1 MAGKK
6 KGFVFLLILFMSIFS
21 LDVLFVQMQNS
32 RYTHQGNGG
41 KEENSIALTISELD
55 SLLQMNNRHGK
66 VPILYCKHQLFDS
79 PLGLAMCVPVLRS
92 QLLFESNVRSDD
104 AVMGKRKFQFRY

>member
-32 RYTHQGNGG
+32 RYTHQGNG

-55 SLLQMNNRHGK
+55 FAADEQSSWEGSNF
-66 VPILYCKHQLFDS
+66 IL
-79 PLGLAMCVPVLRS
+79 
-92 QLLFESNVRSDD
+92 
-104 AVMGKRKFQFRY
+104 

>member
-32 RYTHQGNGG
+32 RYIHQGNGG
-41 KEENSIALTISELD
+41 KENSIALTISELD

-79 PLGLAMCVPVLRS
+79 PLGPKCEPILY
-92 QLLFESNVRSDD
+92 SNFIKS
-104 AVMGKRKFQFRY
+104 FRFSVSILI

>member
-41 KEENSIALTISELD
+41 KENSIALTISELD
-55 SLLQMNNRHGK
+55 FAADEPSSWEGSNF
-66 VPILYCKHQLFDS
+66 IL
-79 PLGLAMCVPVLRS
+79 
-92 QLLFESNVRSDD
+92 
-104 AVMGKRKFQFRY
+104 